1 MAGSASESAQ
11 ERFAEYV
18 ISPEGQK
25 VGMAGHE
32 DGHIVRLPV
41 NSTVDMDGMRDPQEW
56 EKFQKLY
63 DENGRY
69 VPAVPNWTPF
79 LTASANT
86 LNALIS
92 DCSLDVRTEMEE
104 LDDVF
109 TAELADQEVLAP

>member
-1 MAGSASESAQ
+1 
-11 ERFAEYV
+11 
-18 ISPEGQK
+18 
-25 VGMAGHE
+25 
-32 DGHIVRLPV
+32 
-41 NSTVDMDGMRDPQEW
+41 
-56 EKFQKLY
+56 
-63 DENGRY
+63 

-104 LDDVF
+104 LDQVF